1 MIDMRMIFLIPTVV
15 ICFSTA
21 CLKKEKIKDALA
33 KESIEEQV
41 QQVSSFNC
49 SELKGSLSPN
59 ILINQRED
67 FDDIKIEGLKRVDK
81 NFYESTGIEKV
92 FNTPYSDIEAYFYS
106 YTSLTDCSILLL
118 GVNQGDDVMYQ
129 LHMINLDSA
138 GKLKSHFLLSQ
149 YIPYPD
155 GEEFT
160 RSIYGKNLN
169 DVLRITMKSSIGDY
183 NKDTGKYSM
192 VVDSISSK
200 YVLNKSGALTLIQ
213 RDSVRMIKH

>member
-1 MIDMRMIFLIPTVV
+1 MIEMRMIILIPTVV
-15 ICFSTA
+15 ICSLTA

-33 KESIEEQV
+33 KELTEEQV
-41 QQVSSFNC
+41 HQVSSFNC
-49 SELKGSLSPN
+49 SELKRSLSPSV
-59 ILINQRED
+59 LINQRED

-81 NFYESTGIEKV
+81 NFYEFTGLEKV

-106 YTSLTDCSILLL
+106 YTSLADCSILLL
-118 GVNQGDDVMYQ
+118 EVNEGDDIMYH
-129 LHMINLDSA
+129 LHMINLDNA
-138 GKLKSHFLLSQ
+138 GKLKSHLLLSQ

-160 RSIYGKNLN
+160 KSIYGKSSN

-192 VVDSISSK
+192 VVDSISSN